1 MARVKY
7 IVQRAVLFSASLV
20 FSTAE
25 EKIDLPTEPQALYSF
40 PVGGHR
46 GSTVEVTIDGQT
58 LADTYAVWTDCE
70 ALQASVKQVVA
81 TDRKIWEMNYLPEQQ
96 LTHEVTVQVKI
107 SAGAALGG
115 HTFRLVS
122 PRGISNPMPFRVSSQ
137 LEPVIL
143 EDKSQTAANQ
153 PIRGQ
158 AVEYPVAI
166 NGRIGRTLGGEVDYY
181 SFHAEAGREL
191 HFEVF
196 FPRLVAVNDFA
207 GGEMLLYLYQL
218 SPSWVDPHRLV
229 ELAFND
235 DPITHQ
241 GGLSTGV
248 DASIGARLTHRFA
261 RSGRYLIA
269 VKAFDD
275 RGGPGFVYQLRIARS
290 PTLRMANHH
299 TAWPLAHLVSDQ
311 WMERTFTRPLSAN
324 RLQELSQ
331 RTVVVPTE
339 EQELQGETGSGSVGE
354 AGNVVSAS
362 RPAVQFDSLE
372 AVSTYRVDRNPKG
385 SQVRIPMVELPT
397 ILEGAIDHPGKTDY
411 FRFTARAGEELAFEV
426 ETPRIAV
433 PRFNPWVRIL
443 DQKQEL
449 VFSCIYNRIEG
460 NNVMLQRYIE
470 PKMVY
475 TFGQGGEYTVEVRD
489 LTSRYGVPDF
499 VYRVLIRPQ
508 VPHIGRLELDVDRVN
523 LLQGEAKRLTVTAER
538 EEGFGG
544 EIALS
549 VENLPPGVQA
559 YPTAVLEPP
568 RPPAFDEGE
577 KEIFRPETQKVTI
590 ALIAEEGASTT
601 RVPVFVLVKARPV
614 VNGVPG
620 AQIAV
625 GEIPLMVVS
634 SVPGEA
640 GQDADLALRT
650 EAPKS

>member
-1 MARVKY
+1 M
-7 IVQRAVLFSASLV
+7 
-20 FSTAE
+20 
-25 EKIDLPTEPQALYSF
+25 
-40 PVGGHR
+40 
-46 GSTVEVTIDGQT
+46 
-58 LADTYAVWTDCE
+58 
-70 ALQASVKQVVA
+70 
-81 TDRKIWEMNYLPEQQ
+81 
-96 LTHEVTVQVKI
+96 
-107 SAGAALGG
+107 
-115 HTFRLVS
+115 
-122 PRGISNPMPFRVSSQ
+122 
-137 LEPVIL
+137 
-143 EDKSQTAANQ
+143 
-153 PIRGQ
+153 
-158 AVEYPVAI
+158 
-166 NGRIGRTLGGEVDYY
+166 
-181 SFHAEAGREL
+181 
-191 HFEVF
+191 
-196 FPRLVAVNDFA
+196 
-207 GGEMLLYLYQL
+207 
-218 SPSWVDPHRLV
+218 
-229 ELAFND
+229 
-235 DPITHQ
+235 
-241 GGLSTGV
+241 
-248 DASIGARLTHRFA
+248 
-261 RSGRYLIA
+261 
-269 VKAFDD
+269 
-275 RGGPGFVYQLRIARS
+275 
-290 PTLRMANHH
+290 
-299 TAWPLAHLVSDQ
+299 AHLVSDQ
-311 WMERTFTRPLSAN
+311 WTERTFTRPLSAN

-354 AGNVVSAS
+354 AGNVLSAS

-475 TFGQGGEYTVEVRD
+475 TFAQGGEYTVQIRD
-489 LTSRYGVPDF
+489 LTSRYAGPEF
-499 VYRVLIRPQ
+499 SYRVLIRPQ

-523 LLQGEAKRLTVTAER
+523 LLQGKAQRLTVTAER

-577 KEIFRPETQKVTI
+577 KEVFRPETQKVSI

-625 GEIPLMVVS
+625 GEIPLMVVA
-634 SVPGEA
+634 PLEHEATKGGE
-640 GQDADLALRT
+640 
-650 EAPKS
+650 